1 MYFHNVVGTR
11 SYTTSTTNMYHKDRF
26 HVPRDDVVGI
36 GRTRTRGGTGN
47 DFDFHMRAQPK
58 PSKRVRDGLVFR
70 YSGTGDIVDDG
81 TGNVHL
87 NHIEKIIALDH
98 TCPCVPTS
106 PTSKDPKTGLHHCN
120 TQSGPVCSS
129 CGRYWK

>member
-1 MYFHNVVGTR
+1 MYFHIMIGAG
-11 SYTTSTTNMYHKDRF
+11 SYTTSTTT
-26 HVPRDDVVGI
+26 I
-36 GRTRTRGGTGN
+36 
-47 DFDFHMRAQPK
+47 

-87 NHIEKIIALDH
+87 NHMEKIMALEH

-120 TQSGPVCSS
+120 TQSDPVLFIVWSVLEVTRATTGPSITYRQPSIHKDFVGSF
-129 CGRYWK
+129 GIRHF

>member
-26 HVPRDDVVGI
+26 HVPRDDVVGM

-47 DFDFHMRAQPK
+47 DFDFHMRAQPI

-87 NHIEKIIALDH
+87 NHIEKNNSVRAYLSLCSNITNIKR
-98 TCPCVPTS
+98 
-106 PTSKDPKTGLHHCN
+106 SKDRLASLQHLK
-120 TQSGPVCSS
+120 
-129 CGRYWK
+129 